1 MAVPSN
7 NPIIK
12 LPNINIDFNWKNI
25 VTTQYAPTHTP
36 VIDNGNQNWGTGDD
50 FSYSGGGSDSTV
62 ENGRSTANNGD
73 KKEVETAMGA
83 VGTIVSNTDNSTAVA
98 QSKNDTEIANTNVKN
113 AEQNQSGAINKKQQ
127 QDGVVAGKEKAANNA
142 QQIKSDAEIAVDA
155 ANEGLTKA
163 KKHVTNC
170 ETAKTSATNAYNAA
184 KATTKQA
191 RQAYN
196 NADPKAKPALLAA
209 LNAAE
214 AAEAAAKE
222 QLELAEAELDLA
234 KQKQAVAEKELKI
247 ATKKLNN
254 AEADVSKLEADLK
267 IDKDKLSQLEDAVLR
282 AKINLNE
289 ANEELKT
296 NLAIY
301 EEHKST
307 VQKEAKEVY
316 DALEKRLKELE
327 EEESEEKTDSKKSTK
342 ETTKKTGWDVAST
355 ALSGLGQIGQLGQ
368 MFNQANNTN
377 NANSSGKKVQLTA
390 AGSALLDKTIQDTSA
405 FINKF
410 TKVGPDNLLYYD
422 LAMSTNTTAN
432 NTNTAQPTTNSSSN
446 ATNPFVLTNKKNA

>member
-142 QQIKSDAEIAVDA
+142 QQIKSEAEIAVDA

-163 KKHVTNC
+163 KEHVTNC
-170 ETAKTSATNAYNAA
+170 EIAKTNATNAYNAA

-191 RQAYN
+191 QQAYN
-196 NADPKAKPALLAA
+196 NADPKAKPALLTA
-209 LNAAE
+209 LNAAK
-214 AAEAAAKE
+214 AAEAAAKK

-234 KQKQAVAEKELKI
+234 KQKQTVAEKELEI
-247 ATKKLNN
+247 ATKKLDN

-267 IDKDKLSQLEDAVLR
+267 TEKDKLSKLEDAVTT
-282 AKINLNE
+282 AQTNLNK

-307 VQKEAKEVY
+307 VQKEAEEVY
-316 DALEKRLKELE
+316 KALEERLKKLE

-342 ETTKKTGWDVAST
+342 ETPKKTGWDVAST
-355 ALSGLGQIGQLGQ
+355 GINNLGQLGQ
-368 MFNQANNTN
+368 IFSQAKNTN
-377 NANSSGKKVQLTA
+377 NANSSGNKVQLTA

-410 TKVGPDNLLYYD
+410 AKVGPDNLLNYD

-446 ATNPFVLTNKKNA
+446 ATNPFVLKKKA